1 MRNVKQITTKSIIA
15 IISLGIL
22 TYTTMIGSVLADEI
36 KYPSAK
42 FNQPEAKD
50 KTELT
55 SSIFDEKIKENKA
68 LELLIFNQENKN
80 VTEEQQLVD
89 EKAQL
94 ISDMTGKIYLQVKL
108 QGQIDKEQLVF
119 QNDKNEEFPFV
130 IKDEKDDTIVR
141 ILIEQHMDKINMHV
155 KTLAAKK
162 DLDNKEMVYS
172 IHFKEKKVQ
181 HDDAKEVPSKHQNQ
195 ENNKDKLKKDI
206 DDKKDSQKS
215 DIKERRTSLF
225 TEKGLNDI
233 PVQKDKV
240 QQDSNKKIE
249 NERPKASGTLKVEN
263 SPPTVKK
270 VENERPKASGTL
282 KVENSPPTVKK
293 VENDHKEQPKH
304 KDEKSKKEKK
314 KVVEKE
320 KALPAF
326 NRDDDSK
333 NSSQLSSDI
342 KELDEPNHKKQYIL
356 FAAGIV
362 LATILLISAHLYSRK
377 RGNQV

>member
-1 MRNVKQITTKSIIA
+1 MRNVKQIATKSIIA

-94 ISDMTGKIYLQVKL
+94 ISDLTGKIYLQVKL
-108 QGQIDKEQLVF
+108 KGQIDKEQLVF

-155 KTLAAKK
+155 KTLAEKK
-162 DLDNKEMVYS
+162 DLDNKEMLYS

-195 ENNKDKLKKDI
+195 ENNQDQLKKDI

-215 DIKERRTSLF
+215 DNKERRTSLF

-270 VENERPKASGTL
+270 VEN
-282 KVENSPPTVKK
+282 N
-293 VENDHKEQPKH
+293 HKEQPKH

-342 KELDEPNHKKQYIL
+342 KELDEPNHKKQYML
-356 FAAGIV
+356 FAVGIV

>member
-1 MRNVKQITTKSIIA
+1 MRNVKQIATKSIIA

-94 ISDMTGKIYLQVKL
+94 ISDMTGKIYFQVKL
-108 QGQIDKEQLVF
+108 KGQIDKEQLVF

-155 KTLAAKK
+155 KTLDEKK
-162 DLDNKEMVYS
+162 NLDNKEMVYS

-195 ENNKDKLKKDI
+195 ENNQDQLKKDI

-240 QQDSNKKIE
+240 QQDSNKKI
-249 NERPKASGTLKVEN
+249 
-263 SPPTVKK
+263 
-270 VENERPKASGTL
+270 ENERPKASGTL

-342 KELDEPNHKKQYIL
+342 KELDEPNHKKQYML

>member
-1 MRNVKQITTKSIIA
+1 MRNVKQIATKSIIA

-22 TYTTMIGSVLADEI
+22 TYTTMIGSVLADEM

-108 QGQIDKEQLVF
+108 KGQIDKEQLVF

-155 KTLAAKK
+155 KTLAEKK

-195 ENNKDKLKKDI
+195 ENNQDQLKKDI

-240 QQDSNKKIE
+240 QQDSNKKI
-249 NERPKASGTLKVEN
+249 
-263 SPPTVKK
+263 
-270 VENERPKASGTL
+270 ENERPKASGTL

>member
-1 MRNVKQITTKSIIA
+1 MRNVKQIATKSIIA
-15 IISLGIL
+15 IISIGIL

-55 SSIFDEKIKENKA
+55 TSIFDEKIKENKA

-108 QGQIDKEQLVF
+108 KGQIDKEQLVF

-130 IKDEKDDTIVR
+130 IKDEKNDTIVR
-141 ILIEQHMDKINMHV
+141 ILIEQHMDKIDMHV
-155 KTLAAKK
+155 KTLAEKK
-162 DLDNKEMVYS
+162 ELDNKEMVYS

-195 ENNKDKLKKDI
+195 ENNQDQLKKDI

-215 DIKERRTSLF
+215 DIKERRTSLL

-270 VENERPKASGTL
+270 VEN
-282 KVENSPPTVKK
+282 N
-293 VENDHKEQPKH
+293 HKEQPKH

-333 NSSQLSSDI
+333 NNSQLSSDI

>member
-1 MRNVKQITTKSIIA
+1 MRNVKQIATKSIIA
-15 IISLGIL
+15 IISLGIF
-22 TYTTMIGSVLADEI
+22 TYTTMIGSVLADEM

-89 EKAQL
+89 EKAKL

-108 QGQIDKEQLVF
+108 KGQIDKEQLVF

-155 KTLAAKK
+155 KTLAEKK

-195 ENNKDKLKKDI
+195 ENNQDQLKKDI

-263 SPPTVKK
+263 SPPI
-270 VENERPKASGTL
+270 
-282 KVENSPPTVKK
+282 VKK

-342 KELDEPNHKKQYIL
+342 KELDEPNHKKQYML

>member
-1 MRNVKQITTKSIIA
+1 MRNVKQIATKSIIA

-55 SSIFDEKIKENKA
+55 SSIFNEKIKENKA

-108 QGQIDKEQLVF
+108 KGQIDKEQLVF
-119 QNDKNEEFPFV
+119 QNDKNEEFPFF

-155 KTLAAKK
+155 KTLAEKK

-195 ENNKDKLKKDI
+195 ENNQDQLKKDI

-270 VENERPKASGTL
+270 VEN
-282 KVENSPPTVKK
+282 N
-293 VENDHKEQPKH
+293 HKEQPKH

-320 KALPAF
+320 KAIPAF

-342 KELDEPNHKKQYIL
+342 KELDEPNHKKQYML

>member
-1 MRNVKQITTKSIIA
+1 MRNVKQIATKSIIA

-108 QGQIDKEQLVF
+108 KGQIDKEQLVF

-155 KTLAAKK
+155 KTLAEKK
-162 DLDNKEMVYS
+162 DLDNKEMLYS

-195 ENNKDKLKKDI
+195 ENNQDQLKKDI

-240 QQDSNKKIE
+240 QQDSNNKIE

-270 VENERPKASGTL
+270 VEN
-282 KVENSPPTVKK
+282 N
-293 VENDHKEQPKH
+293 HKEQPKH

-342 KELDEPNHKKQYIL
+342 KELDEPNHKKQYML
-356 FAAGIV
+356 FAVGIV

>member
-1 MRNVKQITTKSIIA
+1 MRNVKQIATKSIIA

-108 QGQIDKEQLVF
+108 KGQIDKEQLVF

-155 KTLAAKK
+155 KTLAEKK
-162 DLDNKEMVYS
+162 DLDNKEMLYS

-195 ENNKDKLKKDI
+195 ENNQDQLKKDI

-270 VENERPKASGTL
+270 VEN
-282 KVENSPPTVKK
+282 N
-293 VENDHKEQPKH
+293 HKEQPKH

-333 NSSQLSSDI
+333 NSGQLSSDI
-342 KELDEPNHKKQYIL
+342 KELDEPNHKKQYML
-356 FAAGIV
+356 FAVGIV

>member
-1 MRNVKQITTKSIIA
+1 
-15 IISLGIL
+15 
-22 TYTTMIGSVLADEI
+22 ADEM

-108 QGQIDKEQLVF
+108 KSQIDKEQLVF

-155 KTLAAKK
+155 KTLAEKK

-195 ENNKDKLKKDI
+195 ENNQDQLKKDI

-240 QQDSNKKIE
+240 QQDSNKKI
-249 NERPKASGTLKVEN
+249 
-263 SPPTVKK
+263 
-270 VENERPKASGTL
+270 ENERPKASGTL

-342 KELDEPNHKKQYIL
+342 KELDEPNHKKQYML

>member
-1 MRNVKQITTKSIIA
+1 MRNVKQIATKSIIA

-108 QGQIDKEQLVF
+108 KGQIDKEQLVF

-155 KTLAAKK
+155 KTLAEKK
-162 DLDNKEMVYS
+162 NLDNKEMVYS

-195 ENNKDKLKKDI
+195 ENNQDQLKKDI

-249 NERPKASGTLKVEN
+249 NERPKASGALKVEN
-263 SPPTVKK
+263 SPT
-270 VENERPKASGTL
+270 
-282 KVENSPPTVKK
+282 TVKK

-314 KVVEKE
+314 KIVEKE

-333 NSSQLSSDI
+333 NSSQLSNDI
-342 KELDEPNHKKQYIL
+342 KELDEPNRKKQYML

>member
-1 MRNVKQITTKSIIA
+1 MRNVKQIATKSIIA

-68 LELLIFNQENKN
+68 LELLIFNQENKS

-108 QGQIDKEQLVF
+108 KGQIDKEQLVF

-155 KTLAAKK
+155 KTLAEKK
-162 DLDNKEMVYS
+162 DLDNKEMLYS

-195 ENNKDKLKKDI
+195 ENNQDQLKKDI

-270 VENERPKASGTL
+270 VEN
-282 KVENSPPTVKK
+282 N
-293 VENDHKEQPKH
+293 HKEQPKH

-342 KELDEPNHKKQYIL
+342 KELDEPNHKKQYML
-356 FAAGIV
+356 FAVGIV

>member
-1 MRNVKQITTKSIIA
+1 MRNVKQIATKSIIA

-55 SSIFDEKIKENKA
+55 SSIFNEKIKENKV

-108 QGQIDKEQLVF
+108 KGQIDKEQLVF
-119 QNDKNEEFPFV
+119 QNDKNEEFPFF

-155 KTLAAKK
+155 KTLAEKK

-195 ENNKDKLKKDI
+195 ENNQDQLKKDI

-270 VENERPKASGTL
+270 VEN
-282 KVENSPPTVKK
+282 N
-293 VENDHKEQPKH
+293 HKEQPKH

-342 KELDEPNHKKQYIL
+342 KELDEPNHKKQYML

>member
-1 MRNVKQITTKSIIA
+1 MRNVKQIATKSIIA

-108 QGQIDKEQLVF
+108 KGQIDKEQLVF

-155 KTLAAKK
+155 KALAEKK

-195 ENNKDKLKKDI
+195 ENNQDQLKKDI

-249 NERPKASGTLKVEN
+249 NERPKASDTLKFEN
-263 SPPTVKK
+263 SSPTAKK
-270 VENERPKASGTL
+270 VEN
-282 KVENSPPTVKK
+282 N
-293 VENDHKEQPKH
+293 HKEQQKH

-342 KELDEPNHKKQYIL
+342 KELDEPNHKKQYML

>member
-1 MRNVKQITTKSIIA
+1 MRNVKQIATKSIIA

-22 TYTTMIGSVLADEI
+22 TYTTMIGSVLADKI

-108 QGQIDKEQLVF
+108 KGQIDKEQLVF

-155 KTLAAKK
+155 KTLAEKK
-162 DLDNKEMVYS
+162 DLDNKEMLYS

-195 ENNKDKLKKDI
+195 ENNQDQLKKDI

-270 VENERPKASGTL
+270 VEN
-282 KVENSPPTVKK
+282 N
-293 VENDHKEQPKH
+293 HKEQPKH

-342 KELDEPNHKKQYIL
+342 KELDEPNHKKQYML
-356 FAAGIV
+356 FAVGIV

>member
-1 MRNVKQITTKSIIA
+1 MRNVKQIATKSIIA

-55 SSIFDEKIKENKA
+55 SSIFNEKIKENKA

-108 QGQIDKEQLVF
+108 KGQIDKEQLVF
-119 QNDKNEEFPFV
+119 QNDKNEEFPFF

-155 KTLAAKK
+155 KTLAEKK

-195 ENNKDKLKKDI
+195 ENNQDQLKKDI

-240 QQDSNKKIE
+240 QQDGNKKIE

-270 VENERPKASGTL
+270 VEN
-282 KVENSPPTVKK
+282 N
-293 VENDHKEQPKH
+293 HKEQPKH

-342 KELDEPNHKKQYIL
+342 KELDEPNHKKQYML

>member
-1 MRNVKQITTKSIIA
+1 MRNVKQIATKSIIA
-15 IISLGIL
+15 IISIGIL

-42 FNQPEAKD
+42 FNKPEAKD

-55 SSIFDEKIKENKA
+55 TSIFDEKIKENKA

-108 QGQIDKEQLVF
+108 KGQIDKEQLVF

-130 IKDEKDDTIVR
+130 IKDEKNDTIVR
-141 ILIEQHMDKINMHV
+141 ILIEQHMDKIDMHV
-155 KTLAAKK
+155 KTLAEKK

-195 ENNKDKLKKDI
+195 ENNQDQLKKDI

-215 DIKERRTSLF
+215 DIKERRTSLL

-270 VENERPKASGTL
+270 VEN
-282 KVENSPPTVKK
+282 N
-293 VENDHKEQPKH
+293 HKEQPKH

-333 NSSQLSSDI
+333 NNSQLSSDI

>member
-1 MRNVKQITTKSIIA
+1 MRNVKQIATKSIIA
-15 IISLGIL
+15 IISLCIL

-50 KTELT
+50 KTAT
-55 SSIFDEKIKENKA
+55 SIFDEKIKENKA

-108 QGQIDKEQLVF
+108 KGQIDKEQLVF

-155 KTLAAKK
+155 KTLAEKK
-162 DLDNKEMVYS
+162 NLDNKEMVYS

-195 ENNKDKLKKDI
+195 ENNQDQLKKDI

-215 DIKERRTSLF
+215 DTKERRTSLF

-263 SPPTVKK
+263 SPPTIKK
-270 VENERPKASGTL
+270 VEN
-282 KVENSPPTVKK
+282 N
-293 VENDHKEQPKH
+293 HKEQPKH

-342 KELDEPNHKKQYIL
+342 KELDEPNHKKQYML

>member
-1 MRNVKQITTKSIIA
+1 MRNVKQIATKSIIA

-94 ISDMTGKIYLQVKL
+94 ISDMTGEIYLQVKL
-108 QGQIDKEQLVF
+108 KGQIDKEQLVF

-155 KTLAAKK
+155 KTLAEKK
-162 DLDNKEMVYS
+162 DLDNKEMLYS

-195 ENNKDKLKKDI
+195 ENNQDQLKKDI

-270 VENERPKASGTL
+270 VEN
-282 KVENSPPTVKK
+282 N
-293 VENDHKEQPKH
+293 HKEQPKH

-342 KELDEPNHKKQYIL
+342 KELDEPNHKKQYML
-356 FAAGIV
+356 FAVGIV

>member
-1 MRNVKQITTKSIIA
+1 
-15 IISLGIL
+15 
-22 TYTTMIGSVLADEI
+22 
-36 KYPSAK
+36 
-42 FNQPEAKD
+42 
-50 KTELT
+50 
-55 SSIFDEKIKENKA
+55 
-68 LELLIFNQENKN
+68 
-80 VTEEQQLVD
+80 
-89 EKAQL
+89 
-94 ISDMTGKIYLQVKL
+94 
-108 QGQIDKEQLVF
+108 
-119 QNDKNEEFPFV
+119 DKNEEFPFV
-130 IKDEKDDTIVR
+130 IKDEKNDTIVR
-141 ILIEQHMDKINMHV
+141 ILIEQHMDKIDMHV
-155 KTLAAKK
+155 KTLAEKK

-195 ENNKDKLKKDI
+195 ENNQDQLKKDI

-215 DIKERRTSLF
+215 DIKERRTSLL

-270 VENERPKASGTL
+270 VEN
-282 KVENSPPTVKK
+282 N
-293 VENDHKEQPKH
+293 HKEQPKH

-333 NSSQLSSDI
+333 NNSQLSSDI

>member
-1 MRNVKQITTKSIIA
+1 MRNVKQIATKSIIA

-108 QGQIDKEQLVF
+108 KGQIDKEQLVF

-155 KTLAAKK
+155 KALAEKK

-195 ENNKDKLKKDI
+195 ENNQDQLKKDI

-249 NERPKASGTLKVEN
+249 NERPKASDTLKVEN
-263 SPPTVKK
+263 SSPTAKK
-270 VENERPKASGTL
+270 VEN
-282 KVENSPPTVKK
+282 N
-293 VENDHKEQPKH
+293 HKEQQKH

-342 KELDEPNHKKQYIL
+342 KELDEPNHKKQYML

>member
-1 MRNVKQITTKSIIA
+1 MRNVKQIATKSIIA
-15 IISLGIL
+15 IISLGIF
-22 TYTTMIGSVLADEI
+22 TYTTMIGSVLADEM

-89 EKAQL
+89 EKAKL

-108 QGQIDKEQLVF
+108 KGQIDKEQLVF

-155 KTLAAKK
+155 KTLAEKK

-195 ENNKDKLKKDI
+195 ENNQDQLKKDI

-240 QQDSNKKIE
+240 QQDSNKKI
-249 NERPKASGTLKVEN
+249 
-263 SPPTVKK
+263 
-270 VENERPKASGTL
+270 ENERPKASGTL

-342 KELDEPNHKKQYIL
+342 KELDESNHKKQYML

>member
-1 MRNVKQITTKSIIA
+1 MRNVKQIATKSIIA

-108 QGQIDKEQLVF
+108 KGQIDKEQLVF

-155 KTLAAKK
+155 KTLAEKK
-162 DLDNKEMVYS
+162 DLDNKEMLYS

-195 ENNKDKLKKDI
+195 ENNQDQLKKDI

-233 PVQKDKV
+233 PVPKDKV

-270 VENERPKASGTL
+270 VEN
-282 KVENSPPTVKK
+282 N
-293 VENDHKEQPKH
+293 HKEQPKH

-342 KELDEPNHKKQYIL
+342 KELDEPNHKKQYML
-356 FAAGIV
+356 FAVGIV

>member
-1 MRNVKQITTKSIIA
+1 MRNVKQIATKSIIA

-108 QGQIDKEQLVF
+108 KGQIDKEQLVF

-155 KTLAAKK
+155 KTLAEKK
-162 DLDNKEMVYS
+162 DLDNKEMLYS

-195 ENNKDKLKKDI
+195 ENNQGQLKKDI

-270 VENERPKASGTL
+270 VEN
-282 KVENSPPTVKK
+282 N
-293 VENDHKEQPKH
+293 HKEQPKH

-342 KELDEPNHKKQYIL
+342 KELDEPNHKKQYML
-356 FAAGIV
+356 FAVGIV

>member
-1 MRNVKQITTKSIIA
+1 MRNVKQIATKSIIA

-108 QGQIDKEQLVF
+108 KGQIDKEQLVF

-141 ILIEQHMDKINMHV
+141 ILIEQHTDKINMHV
-155 KTLAAKK
+155 KTLAEKK
-162 DLDNKEMVYS
+162 DLDNKEMLYS

-195 ENNKDKLKKDI
+195 ENNQDQLKKDI

-270 VENERPKASGTL
+270 VEN
-282 KVENSPPTVKK
+282 N
-293 VENDHKEQPKH
+293 HKEQPKH

-342 KELDEPNHKKQYIL
+342 KELDEPNHKKQYML
-356 FAAGIV
+356 FAVGIV

>member
-1 MRNVKQITTKSIIA
+1 MRNVKQIATKSIIA
-15 IISLGIL
+15 IISIGIL

-55 SSIFDEKIKENKA
+55 TSIFDEKIKENKA

-108 QGQIDKEQLVF
+108 KGQIDKEQLVF

-130 IKDEKDDTIVR
+130 IKDEKNDTIVR
-141 ILIEQHMDKINMHV
+141 ILIKQHMDKIDMHV
-155 KTLAAKK
+155 KTLAEKK

-195 ENNKDKLKKDI
+195 ENNQDQLKKDI

-215 DIKERRTSLF
+215 DIKERRTSLL

-270 VENERPKASGTL
+270 VEN
-282 KVENSPPTVKK
+282 N
-293 VENDHKEQPKH
+293 HKEQPKH

-333 NSSQLSSDI
+333 NNSQLSSDI

>member
-1 MRNVKQITTKSIIA
+1 MRNVKQIATKSIIA
-15 IISLGIL
+15 IISIGIL

-55 SSIFDEKIKENKA
+55 TSIFDEKIKENKA

-80 VTEEQQLVD
+80 VTQEQQLVD

-108 QGQIDKEQLVF
+108 KGQIDKEQLVF

-130 IKDEKDDTIVR
+130 IKDEKNDTIVR
-141 ILIEQHMDKINMHV
+141 ILIEQHMDKIDMHV
-155 KTLAAKK
+155 KTLAEKK

-195 ENNKDKLKKDI
+195 ENNQDQLKKDI

-215 DIKERRTSLF
+215 DIKERRTSLL

-270 VENERPKASGTL
+270 VEN
-282 KVENSPPTVKK
+282 N
-293 VENDHKEQPKH
+293 HKEQPKH

-333 NSSQLSSDI
+333 NNSQLSSDI

>member
-1 MRNVKQITTKSIIA
+1 MRNVKQIATKSIIA
-15 IISLGIL
+15 IISLGIF
-22 TYTTMIGSVLADEI
+22 TYTTMIGSVLADEM

-89 EKAQL
+89 EKAKL

-108 QGQIDKEQLVF
+108 KGQIDKEQLVF

-155 KTLAAKK
+155 KTLAEKK

-195 ENNKDKLKKDI
+195 ENNQGQLKKDI

-240 QQDSNKKIE
+240 QQDSNKKI
-249 NERPKASGTLKVEN
+249 
-263 SPPTVKK
+263 
-270 VENERPKASGTL
+270 ENERPKASGTL

-342 KELDEPNHKKQYIL
+342 KELDEPNHKKQYML

>member
-1 MRNVKQITTKSIIA
+1 MRNVKQIATKSIIA
-15 IISLGIL
+15 IISLGIF
-22 TYTTMIGSVLADEI
+22 TYTTMIGSVLADEM

-89 EKAQL
+89 EKAKL

-108 QGQIDKEQLVF
+108 KGQIDKEQLVF

-155 KTLAAKK
+155 KTLAEKK

-195 ENNKDKLKKDI
+195 ENNQNQLKKDI

-240 QQDSNKKIE
+240 QQDSNKKI
-249 NERPKASGTLKVEN
+249 
-263 SPPTVKK
+263 
-270 VENERPKASGTL
+270 ENERPKASGTL

-342 KELDEPNHKKQYIL
+342 KELDEPNHKKQYML

>member
-1 MRNVKQITTKSIIA
+1 MRNVKQIATKSIIA

-55 SSIFDEKIKENKA
+55 SSIFNEKIKENKA

-80 VTEEQQLVD
+80 VTEEQQLVN

-108 QGQIDKEQLVF
+108 KGQIDKEQLVF
-119 QNDKNEEFPFV
+119 QNDKNEEFPFF

-155 KTLAAKK
+155 KTLAEKK

-195 ENNKDKLKKDI
+195 ENNQDQLKKDI

-270 VENERPKASGTL
+270 VEN
-282 KVENSPPTVKK
+282 N
-293 VENDHKEQPKH
+293 HKEQPKH

-342 KELDEPNHKKQYIL
+342 KELDEPNHKKQYML

>member
-1 MRNVKQITTKSIIA
+1 MRNVKKIATKSIIA

-108 QGQIDKEQLVF
+108 KGQIDKEQLVF

-155 KTLAAKK
+155 KTLAEKK
-162 DLDNKEMVYS
+162 DLDNKEMLYS

-195 ENNKDKLKKDI
+195 ENNQDQLKKDI

-215 DIKERRTSLF
+215 DNKERRTSLF

-270 VENERPKASGTL
+270 VEN
-282 KVENSPPTVKK
+282 N
-293 VENDHKEQPKH
+293 HKEQPKH

-342 KELDEPNHKKQYIL
+342 KELDEPNHKKQYML
-356 FAAGIV
+356 FAVGIV

>member
-1 MRNVKQITTKSIIA
+1 MRNVKQIATKSIIA

-55 SSIFDEKIKENKA
+55 SSIFNEKIKENKA

-108 QGQIDKEQLVF
+108 KGQIDKELLVF
-119 QNDKNEEFPFV
+119 QNDKNEEFPFF

-155 KTLAAKK
+155 KTLAEKK

-195 ENNKDKLKKDI
+195 ENNQDQLKKDI

-270 VENERPKASGTL
+270 VEN
-282 KVENSPPTVKK
+282 N
-293 VENDHKEQPKH
+293 HKEQPKH

-342 KELDEPNHKKQYIL
+342 KELDEPNHKKQYML

>member
-1 MRNVKQITTKSIIA
+1 MRNVKQIATKSIIA

-22 TYTTMIGSVLADEI
+22 TYTTMIGSVLADEM

-108 QGQIDKEQLVF
+108 KSQIDKEQLVF

-155 KTLAAKK
+155 KTLAEKK

-195 ENNKDKLKKDI
+195 ENNQDQLKKDI

-263 SPPTVKK
+263 SP
-270 VENERPKASGTL
+270 L
-282 KVENSPPTVKK
+282 TVKK

-342 KELDEPNHKKQYIL
+342 KELDEPNHKKQYML

>member
-1 MRNVKQITTKSIIA
+1 MRNVKQIATKSIIA

-108 QGQIDKEQLVF
+108 KGQIEKEQLVF

-155 KTLAAKK
+155 KTLAEKK
-162 DLDNKEMVYS
+162 DLDNKEMLYS

-195 ENNKDKLKKDI
+195 ENNQDQLKKDI

-270 VENERPKASGTL
+270 VEN
-282 KVENSPPTVKK
+282 N
-293 VENDHKEQPKH
+293 HKEQPKH

-342 KELDEPNHKKQYIL
+342 KELDEPNHKKQYML
-356 FAAGIV
+356 FAVGIV

>member
-1 MRNVKQITTKSIIA
+1 MRNVKQIATKSIIA
-15 IISLGIL
+15 IISIGIL

-55 SSIFDEKIKENKA
+55 TSIFDEKIKENKA

-108 QGQIDKEQLVF
+108 KGQIDKEQLVF

-130 IKDEKDDTIVR
+130 IKDEKNDTIVR
-141 ILIEQHMDKINMHV
+141 ILIEQHMDKIDMHV
-155 KTLAAKK
+155 KTLAEKK

-181 HDDAKEVPSKHQNQ
+181 HDDAKEVSSKHQNQ
-195 ENNKDKLKKDI
+195 ENNQDQLKKDI

-215 DIKERRTSLF
+215 DIKERRTSLL

-270 VENERPKASGTL
+270 VEN
-282 KVENSPPTVKK
+282 N
-293 VENDHKEQPKH
+293 HKEQPKH

-333 NSSQLSSDI
+333 NNSQLSSDI

>member
-1 MRNVKQITTKSIIA
+1 MRNVKQIATKSIIA

-22 TYTTMIGSVLADEI
+22 TYTTMIGSMLADEI

-55 SSIFDEKIKENKA
+55 SSIFNEKIKENKA

-108 QGQIDKEQLVF
+108 KGQIDKEQLVF
-119 QNDKNEEFPFV
+119 QNDKNEEFPFF
-130 IKDEKDDTIVR
+130 IKDEKDVTIVR

-155 KTLAAKK
+155 KTLAEKK

-195 ENNKDKLKKDI
+195 ENNQDQLKKDI

-270 VENERPKASGTL
+270 VEN
-282 KVENSPPTVKK
+282 N
-293 VENDHKEQPKH
+293 HKEQPKH

-342 KELDEPNHKKQYIL
+342 KELDEPNHKKQYML